1 LSSSTYIF
9 LQTSTDLQ
17 NVIVNP
23 LHIKH

>member
-9 LQTSTDLQ
+9 LKTSTDLQ

>member
-17 NVIVNP
+17 NVTVNP